1 MSRIIG
7 KNVLDVKWDTANHM
21 MPTSHFCFSSRID
34 IISSKTPC
42 VAYSARK
49 ARNNMSIARYLT
61 ETAANYPDRCA
72 IVYEGKRWNYA
83 EYESMANGM
92 ANAFASLAEK
102 GDRIAIFNTNCPEH
116 LFCLFAAA
124 KIGAMYSPLNCR
136 LRGAELSHV
145 LSDCRPALVLVGRR
159 YAEQVTAV
167 TGKIATNKRTLIIDA
182 PHGEFDS
189 LHDFVK
195 EADDSVRNAPVSE
208 NEIALLMYTS
218 GTTGAHKGVM
228 YSHGSLMQRC
238 ESRKTAYDDPAL
250 EKTMLLVVPIFHI
263 TGMQLVV
270 KTAASAGTLVIMPQ
284 FEVEK
289 FLQIIEQESV
299 TAAFVVPTMIEQIV
313 EYPGLE
319 KYDLES
325 LRILVYGGAPA
336 SPDLIRKAMRKLHC
350 AFIQGYGLTE
360 ASVTWLQPSE
370 HQLDLEAG
378 KHDLL
383 QSVGKAV
390 AGVEIAI
397 VDDADKRLPPGQTG
411 EILGRGT
418 GVMQG
423 YWQRDEDTAR
433 CFRNGWFRTGDLGFL
448 DEEGY
453 LFVTGRK
460 KDLIIRGGENIAP
473 LEVENVLTSHSAI
486 AEAAVFGIPDARWG
500 EIVAAAVVLK
510 PSQEVKPEQLI
521 EFCRQ
526 RIASYKKPERIFFLR
541 SLPRNAAGKVVRAEL
556 KKICQSG

>member
-238 ESRKTAYDDPAL
+238 ESRKTAY
-250 EKTMLLVVPIFHI
+250 
-263 TGMQLVV
+263 
-270 KTAASAGTLVIMPQ
+270 
-284 FEVEK
+284 EVDK

-411 EILGRGT
+411 EILVRGT

>member
-1 MSRIIG
+1 
-7 KNVLDVKWDTANHM
+7 
-21 MPTSHFCFSSRID
+21 
-34 IISSKTPC
+34 
-42 VAYSARK
+42 
-49 ARNNMSIARYLT
+49 MSIAKYLS
-61 ETAANYPDRCA
+61 ETAAKYPKRCA
-72 IVYEGKRWNYA
+72 IVHEGKRWNYA
-83 EYESMANGM
+83 QYESIANRM

-102 GDRIAIFNTNCPEH
+102 DDRIAVFHTNCPEH

-145 LSDCRPALVLVGRR
+145 LTDCQPALTLVGKR
-159 YAEQVTAV
+159 YAGQVMAV
-167 TGKIATNKRTLIIDA
+167 TENVESNKGTLIIDA
-182 PHGEFDS
+182 LQGESDA
-189 LHDFVK
+189 LHDFMR
-195 EADDSVRNAPVSE
+195 EADDSAPDAPVPE
-208 NEIALLMYTS
+208 DKIALLMYTS

-228 YSHGSLMQRC
+228 YSHASLMQRC
-238 ESRKTAYDDPAL
+238 ESRKTPYDDPAL
-250 EKTMLLVVPIFHI
+250 EKTMLLAVPIFHI

-299 TAAFVVPTMIEQIV
+299 TAAFVVPTMIEQIM

-336 SPDLIRKAMRKLHC
+336 SPELIRKAMRKLSC

-370 HQLDLEAG
+370 HQLAVEPG

-390 AGVEIAI
+390 AGVEIAV
-397 VDDADKRLPPGQTG
+397 VDDADMRLPPGQTG
-411 EILGRGT
+411 EILVRGT

-423 YWQRDEDTAR
+423 YWRREEDTAR
-433 CFRNGWFRTGDLGFL
+433 SFRDDWFRTGDLGFL
-448 DEEGY
+448 DEDGY

-473 LEVENVLTSHSAI
+473 LEVENVLASHPAV
-486 AEAAVFGIPDARWG
+486 AEASVFGIPDATWG

-510 PSQEVKPEQLI
+510 PSQEVSPNQLI
-521 EFCRQ
+521 ELCRQ
-526 RIASYKKPERIFFLR
+526 RIASYKKPERIFFLK
-541 SLPRNAAGKVVRAEL
+541 SLPRNAAGKVVKADLR
-556 KKICQSG
+556 KRCQSE